1 VEDQAGERRV
11 AAPLPGVPV
20 TERERLALESLRT
33 DMMKRGML
41 NPYRSKLC
49 LYELKEILE
58 RHLQSPFA

>member
-1 VEDQAGERRV
+1 M
-11 AAPLPGVPV
+11 
-20 TERERLALESLRT
+20 TEKERLALESLRT